1 VVFVKEGEK
10 FLEPKKILLLY
21 DLSID
26 VRRSQCL
33 DLSNKEIS
41 DPFNGLSELALM
53 VIQGAD

>member
-1 VVFVKEGEK
+1 MKEGEK